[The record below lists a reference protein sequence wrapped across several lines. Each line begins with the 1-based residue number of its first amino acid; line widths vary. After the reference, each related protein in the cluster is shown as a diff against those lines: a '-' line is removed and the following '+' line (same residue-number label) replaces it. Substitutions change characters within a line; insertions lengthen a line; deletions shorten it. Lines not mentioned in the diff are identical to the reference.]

1 MIEGVDDLSTDV
13 DVDESTR
20 ETSRYIS
27 TLHLALLV
35 LRTSFLSQPSYPT
48 TDHESSRII
57 ERRRGTYLV
66 MKLESLVDLYSPL
79 PSAWLLIS
87 RER

>member
-20 ETSRYIS
+20 EPSKYIS

-35 LRTSFLSQPSYPT
+35 HRTSFLSEPSYPT
-48 TDHESSRII
+48 TDHESSKII
-57 ERRRGTYLV
+57 ERRRGTYQV

-79 PSAWLLIS
+79 PAV
-87 RER
+87 